1 MRVKAFHLS
10 SLKVKLLCERSKTQS
25 TSLWESMKSFSFT
38 FSSKEKV
45 KLICKRSKDVDRG
58 RNLSYNL
65 FKPSSPSP
73 LGRNFKENHFE
84 NYIFLNIFV
93 KLQTS
98 KKSILKTTFVLN
110 FKANHLKTFFFI
122 YLLNLPSAWPTG
134 LNFKDKFLM

>member
-1 MRVKAFHLS
+1 
-10 SLKVKLLCERSKTQS
+10 
-25 TSLWESMKSFSFT
+25 MKSFSFT

-110 FKANHLKTFFFI
+110 FKANHLKTFFFYI
-122 YLLNLPSAWPTG
+122 FVKSSLRLAHR
-134 LNFKDKFLM
+134 FKLQRQISDVVHLYCSNKIV